1 MSYQA
6 VLNKIPKNKDYTRSK
21 YLDRD
26 EEAFFKYN
34 QTSKNKKAKK

>member
-26 EEAFFKYN
+26 EEDLDLPL
-34 QTSKNKKAKK
+34 